1 MDLIRSFIK
10 NFLYGGL
17 LIGILLTIIDVIKNS
32 NKNIGFY
39 AFLSGSFII
48 INLIQFYYI
57 DKSNNKN
64 TYIFLL
70 HSIIGGLIWVLY
82 SIILFYLYKLN
93 INTYINILITSITT
107 IVITYIYYLKFIK
120 FNK

>member
-17 LIGILLTIIDVIKNS
+17 LIGLLLTIIDVIKNS
-32 NKNIGFY
+32 NKNVGFY

-57 DKSNNKN
+57 DKINNKN
-64 TYIFLL
+64 THTFLL

-93 INTYINILITSITT
+93 INTYINIFITSITT

-120 FNK
+120 IS